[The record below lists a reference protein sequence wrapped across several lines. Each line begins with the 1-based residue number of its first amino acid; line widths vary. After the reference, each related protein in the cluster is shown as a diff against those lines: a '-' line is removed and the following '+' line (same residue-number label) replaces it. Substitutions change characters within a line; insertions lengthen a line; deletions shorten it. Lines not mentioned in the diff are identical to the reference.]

1 MENTQILL
9 PLNKILSVKSAAILR
24 TVSKICKNYIKVK
37 NYSFYKIFKQLDLS
51 IDSVIKMVFE
61 TDQDFINEDEYEDYF
76 LSIKNHKFGDKL
88 KELVLNSKYF
98 YCLEEFSD
106 FLIDYGENLGG
117 TVEQYAC
124 EHCLLYT
131 NYKPL
136 QGLLIELCIEKE

>member
-1 MENTQILL
+1 MENSQILQ
-9 PLNKILSVKSAAILR
+9 PLNNILTIKQSIILR
-24 TVSKICKNYIKVK
+24 SVSKTCKLYIKK
-37 NYSFYKIFKQLDLS
+37 RSIYKFFKQLNLS
-51 IDSVIKMVFE
+51 VDNVIKMIFEADQVFIE
-61 TDQDFINEDEYEDYF
+61 QESEEDYYLPIELHTF
-76 LSIKNHKFGDKL
+76 SEQL
-88 KELVLNSKYF
+88 KKIIFDSKYF

-136 QGLLIELCIEKE
+136 QGLLIELCVSKDI

>member
-106 FLIDYGENLGG
+106 FLIDYGDHLGG

>member
-61 TDQDFINEDEYEDYF
+61 TDQDFITEDEYEDYF